1 METTH
6 AEGEAHGAADHV
18 PHVLPLRTYVL
29 TWGGLLALTV
39 ITVAASYVDFGAANL
54 WIALLIATAKAS
66 LVALLFMHLWYDERF
81 NAIILVTALMFLGV
95 FVGFT
100 MLDTENR
107 GRAEPIER
115 DRPADVRDPFGGQR
129 RVE

>member
-1 METTH
+1 MNTTH
-6 AEGEAHGAADHV
+6 AEGAAQDPAEHA
-18 PHVLPLRTYVL
+18 PHVLPLRTYLL

-39 ITVAASYVDFGAANL
+39 ITVGASYVDFGAANL

-66 LVALLFMHLWYDERF
+66 LVALLFMHLRHDERF
-81 NAIILVTALMFLGV
+81 NAIILMSALIFLGV

-115 DRPADVRDPFGGQR
+115 DRPADVRDPFGGGGP
-129 RVE
+129 